1 MSSQKRT
8 SLDFQGFSPV
18 QSKNVFFKFINIFNN
33 AEIFPGAKEIK
44 SPKLEDVT
52 ILSLICKQLLEWH
65 DKWKLAQK
73 RGYSLC
79 LSIENQL
86 KRSFQSSEGNQNHYS
101 QELLKLCDDL
111 RIITSVFEDL
121 VQNVKKAK
129 NRLEIFKNSSKDD
142 IVLRSSYTIDD
153 LLRNFNDIQ
162 IAYVKEYETKKTIT
176 GTRD

>member
-1 MSSQKRT
+1 M
-8 SLDFQGFSPV
+8 
-18 QSKNVFFKFINIFNN
+18 
-33 AEIFPGAKEIK
+33 
-44 SPKLEDVT
+44 
-52 ILSLICKQLLEWH
+52 LEWH

-129 NRLEIFKNSSKDD
+129 NRLETFKNSSKDD
-142 IVLRSSYTIDD
+142 MVLRSSYTIDD